1 MKYLKILLTGALLM
15 PQQLNAA
22 DKLIIHYNRLDRAYA
37 GWNLWVW
44 NDGEKRP
51 GFELAPAGDGPFGI
65 FFELDL
71 DASGLSGQRAGFL
84 PRKGDWADKDAP
96 DRIMERARQGEVYL
110 MEGDGKVYDA
120 PPAVS
125 TAVTGA
131 WYDGGSAVRAAFTRP
146 LDAAYLA
153 AQELSVVGGGETY
166 EPVSVEPIGGKYSR
180 AALLKFAEFKPDAAA
195 LNAGGYALRSKSFEP
210 RPLRLGDAVYG
221 PEYAG
226 ALPMG
231 LSGDPAKPVL
241 RLFAPYAVEASALIY
256 ESPNGEPAVHPLERG
271 PGGVWEKRFDAPLT
285 GKYYRIRARQNGK
298 VSEGLDP
305 YAACVNVDGG
315 KALGSVATPA
325 MPWPMVQPMARIPPK
340 AISTPPA
347 VDTAKATTPTAMR
360 IAPTVCA

>member
-71 DASGLSGQRAGFL
+71 DASGLSGKR
-84 PRKGDWADKDAP
+84 ADKDAP

-153 AQELSVVGGGETY
+153 AQEQGPLCRAVHELFAVGRVCKRVHEDGN
-166 EPVSVEPIGGKYSR
+166 V
-180 AALLKFAEFKPDAAA
+180 
-195 LNAGGYALRSKSFEP
+195 
-210 RPLRLGDAVYG
+210 
-221 PEYAG
+221 
-226 ALPMG
+226 
-231 LSGDPAKPVL
+231 VL
-241 RLFAPYAVEASALIY
+241 RRHLV
-256 ESPNGEPAVHPLERG
+256 
-271 PGGVWEKRFDAPLT
+271 PGVVRHHAGVTEHVGNRVL
-285 GKYYRIRARQNGK
+285 
-298 VSEGLDP
+298 
-305 YAACVNVDGG
+305 
-315 KALGSVATPA
+315 
-325 MPWPMVQPMARIPPK
+325 
-340 AISTPPA
+340 
-347 VDTAKATTPTAMR
+347 
-360 IAPTVCA
+360 